1 MKDLFRNPIFYY
13 VAAPLLVAVWPL
25 TVALKYLPK
34 MDQSLEDQKTY
45 YVESQT
51 LIGEILTLDPG
62 RLSYADANDG
72 DTAFSY
78 AVVIDEMAGSLGIR
92 NAYTLNEQVRTKEGQ
107 KAKVKLE
114 DINIQQCTTFLATLQ
129 MRWDNLTCS
138 NFTLTKKKKV
148 KDQWTVTMS
157 LAYTD

>member
-1 MKDLFRNPIFYY
+1 MKELFRNPIFYY

-34 MDQSLEDQKTY
+34 MDESLEDQKTY
-45 YVESQT
+45 YVESQA
-51 LIGEILTLDPG
+51 LIGEILTLDPD
-62 RLSYADANDG
+62 RLSYADAPDG
-72 DTAFSY
+72 EAFSY
-78 AVVIDEMAGSLGIR
+78 AVVIDKMADNLGIQ

-138 NFTLTKKKKV
+138 QFTLTKKKKV